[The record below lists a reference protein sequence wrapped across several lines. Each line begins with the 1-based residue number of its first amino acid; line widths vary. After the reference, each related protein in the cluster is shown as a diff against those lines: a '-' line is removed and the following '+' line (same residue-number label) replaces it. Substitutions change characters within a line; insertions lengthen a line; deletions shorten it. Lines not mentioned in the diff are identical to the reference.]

1 MVICCPTDGLG
12 HSGPSA
18 QCQTTDSRHGS
29 DAVSRGQMCTGRL
42 FGCDDSGVSVK
53 KRPNPERKPA
63 PVRDT
68 LSQLR
73 LRELLAEVQDRIE
86 RIVKG
91 RDRLDGLVE
100 AMLVVTSG
108 LELDATLRSIVDT
121 AIQLVDARYGALGVR
136 GHGHDLVEFVY
147 QGIDDH
153 TRALIGH
160 LPQGR
165 GVLGVLIDDPQPIR
179 LDNIQQHSASV
190 GFPANHPPMR
200 TFLGVPVKIR
210 DEVFG
215 NLYLTEKANG
225 QPFSEDDEVL
235 VQALAAAAG
244 IAIANA
250 RLYAQSQAR
259 QAWIE
264 AARDIA
270 TEMLSGADPATVFAL
285 LAEKALKLADATA
298 TMVAVPIE
306 ADEPASG
313 APELVIAETSG
324 ALSISA
330 DDDSVTLTSTPIGDV
345 ALERLPRRFDSLD
358 LAIGVSIEPGPALLL
373 PLRVADTLAGV
384 LVVLRRPGL
393 APFTDEQLDMMT
405 AFADQA
411 ALAWQ
416 LATSERRMRELEVL
430 TDRDRIAH
438 ELHDH
443 VIQRL
448 FAIGLAM
455 QATLPLARS
464 SEVQRRLSEQVDD
477 LQRVIEDIRTAIFA
491 LHTTP
496 SDTVRLRQ
504 RLEEA
509 IAECAVTGLRTMVQF
524 VGPVSVVDA
533 TLADHAEAF
542 VRSAVSD
549 ATRQPNVD
557 RISVV
562 VEVGDE
568 FRIKVAADGIGVPD
582 DPTAQNLT
590 EMRRMAE
597 DIGGSLEVETA
608 PDGETTLRWSVP
620 LPE

>member
-1 MVICCPTDGLG
+1 MASGYGDTGAKMAAIGTGFIHQQPVFDHCPSSQLCECD
-12 HSGPSA
+12 H
-18 QCQTTDSRHGS
+18 
-29 DAVSRGQMCTGRL
+29 RG
-42 FGCDDSGVSVK
+42 VPVN
-53 KRPNPERKPA
+53 KRPNSDRKPA
-63 PVRDT
+63 PVRET

-73 LRELLAEVQDRIE
+73 LRELLAEVQDRIAK
-86 RIVKG
+86 IVEG

-136 GHGHDLVEFVY
+136 GHGHDLVEFVH
-147 QGIDDH
+147 QGIDDD

-165 GVLGVLIDDPQPIR
+165 GVLGVLIDDPQLIR
-179 LDNIQQHSASV
+179 LDNIQQHPASV
-190 GFPANHPPMR
+190 GFPPNHPPMR

-250 RLYAQSQAR
+250 RLYAQSRAR

-270 TEMLSGADPATVFAL
+270 TEMLSGAEPATVFAL
-285 LAEKALKLADATA
+285 VAEKALKLADATA
-298 TMVAVPIE
+298 TMVAIPIE
-306 ADEPASG
+306 ADPLGSG
-313 APELVIAETSG
+313 VADLIAAETSG
-324 ALSISA
+324 ALHISPDKDA
-330 DDDSVTLTSTPIGDV
+330 LTLTGTPVGEVFLD
-345 ALERLPRRFDSLD
+345 RTPRRLDHLD
-358 LAIGVSIEPGPALLL
+358 LALGGFNEPGPALLL
-373 PLRVADTLAGV
+373 PLGVADTAAGV
-384 LVVLRRPGL
+384 LVVLRRAGL
-393 APFTDEQLDMMT
+393 PPFTDEQLDMM
-405 AFADQA
+405 AGFAGQA

-416 LATSERRMRELEVL
+416 LATSERRMRELDVL
-430 TDRDRIAH
+430 TDRDRIAR

-448 FAIGLAM
+448 FAVGLAM
-455 QATLPLARS
+455 QATVPLAKS
-464 SEVQRRLSEQVDD
+464 PEVQRRLSEQVDD
-477 LQRVIEDIRTAIFA
+477 LQDIIQDIRTAIFG

-496 SDTVRLRQ
+496 SGATRLRQ
-504 RLEEA
+504 RVEDA
-509 IAECAVTGLRTMVQF
+509 IAEYSRTGLRTMVQF

-542 VRSAVSD
+542 VRSAVGD
-549 ATRQPNVD
+549 AVRQPDVS
-557 RISVV
+557 RLSVV
-562 VEVGDE
+562 VEAGDE
-568 FRIKVAADGIGVPD
+568 LRIKVAADGQRMPD
-582 DPTAQNLT
+582 EATVNNLA
-590 EMRRMAE
+590 EMRRIAKE
-597 DIGGSLEVETA
+597 IGGSLTVETS
-608 PDGETTLRWSVP
+608 PDSETTLRWSVP